1 MGQVILRGMVA
12 LFLVGFIILA
22 FAPTIDS
29 LVSDQN
35 LWGEV
40 GDPRAILLRDN
51 AVTLFYV
58 AGLIAFVVI
67 IVWMWNASQSRG
79 AIGVS
84 G

>member
-1 MGQVILRGMVA
+1 MGQVILRGIAAM
-12 LFLVGFIILA
+12 FLVGFIILA
-22 FAPTIDS
+22 FAPMIDS
-29 LVSDQN
+29 LVSDKQ

-40 GDPRAILLRDN
+40 GDPRAIALRDN

-58 AGLIAFVVI
+58 AGLIAFVMI
-67 IVWMWNASQSRG
+67 ISWMWNASQSRG